1 MFKKLLFVTLAA
13 AALATGCAGG
23 AGGKRDLSEFMYVR
37 GVFTWWDAEEE
48 FKLKKAGDNLYYA
61 SAELMA
67 DGNPYDFKFADA
79 GWSAGANCGFLGK
92 EDEVMEIGKRVKVNC
107 NSVFENFKFTPTESG
122 VYTFYIDTSKEVIEA
137 YVEKAQ

>member
-13 AALATGCAGG
+13 AVMATGCAGG
-23 AGGKRDLSEFMYVR
+23 GGKRDLSEYMYVR
-37 GVFTWWDAEEE
+37 GVFTWWDAEED

-61 SAELMA
+61 SGELMA

-92 EDEVMEIGKRVKVNC
+92 EDEVLELGKRVKVNC
-107 NSVFENFKFTPTESG
+107 NSVFENFKFTPTETG
-122 VYTFYIDTSKEVIEA
+122 VYNFYIDTSKEIPEA